1 MTKLE
6 RFWKNLLCDYDFVG
20 LYLFLK
26 DTQLNKDN
34 IG

>member
-6 RFWKNLLCDYDFVG
+6 RFWKNLLCDCYFVG

-26 DTQLNKDN
+26 DTQLNIDN